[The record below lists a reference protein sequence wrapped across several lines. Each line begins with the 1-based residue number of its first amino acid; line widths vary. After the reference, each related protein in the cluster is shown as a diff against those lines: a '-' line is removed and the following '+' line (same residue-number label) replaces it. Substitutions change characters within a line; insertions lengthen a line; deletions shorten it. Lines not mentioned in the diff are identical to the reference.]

1 MDNYPDWLRI
11 SIFGVTQ
18 LMMLIGLFGLFVPV
32 FPGIMII
39 WLASLGYGIVTG
51 FNAWAIFFFVLI
63 TLLMIAGTTVDNLLM
78 GAGARKGG
86 ASWLTIGVALVAGIV
101 GTILLPPFGG
111 LIAAPLGILL
121 LELWRHEELE
131 ESLERPVRHG
141 SRLGAFDLRP
151 GCYRLR
157 DDGCVVAVGMGS
169 LRGLRSGGEK

>member
-11 SIFGVTQ
+11 SIFGLTQ
-18 LMMLIGLFGLFVPV
+18 LIMLIGLFGLFVPI
-32 FPGIMII
+32 FPGILII

-86 ASWLTIGVALVAGIV
+86 ASWLAIGVALVAGIV

-121 LELWRHEELE
+121 LEVWRTRNFKQAWNALFGMAAGWGLSIFARFAIGFVMMAVWWLW
-131 ESLERPVRHG
+131 VW
-141 SRLGAFDLRP
+141 
-151 GCYRLR
+151 
-157 DDGCVVAVGMGS
+157 VA
-169 LRGLRSGGEK
+169 